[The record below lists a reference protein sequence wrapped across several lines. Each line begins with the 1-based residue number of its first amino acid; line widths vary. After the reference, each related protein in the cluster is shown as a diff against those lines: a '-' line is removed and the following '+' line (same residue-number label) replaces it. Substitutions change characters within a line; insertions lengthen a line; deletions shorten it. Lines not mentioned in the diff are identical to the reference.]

1 MERKKYLAKNTA
13 LFALNSIGTRI
24 INFLLVP
31 LYTNVLSTSQYGEVD
46 LVATIAVII
55 VPLITLNIGEAV
67 MRFALDENANIDS
80 IVDIGCF
87 FTLISLLTGA
97 IIFPLLYLFS
107 SIKVPPVYVYLYCV
121 TQGLFSTTSC
131 VLRGEEKLF
140 DYAICNIL
148 NTILTAGF
156 NILLLV
162 VFHKGVPGYFLAYI
176 LAYICASIYAGIR
189 GNIKRYLHS
198 FHVDWKLSKK
208 MVAYS
213 IVLVPNS
220 LMWWIMNSSD
230 RIMVTSM
237 IDIEA
242 NGVYAISYK
251 IPSAMAALSTVFNQ
265 AWMYSAIHEENSKDS
280 VEFNNKMLTLLS
292 RFLFLTITFL
302 LLILRPFLKIYVSEN
317 YYSAWE
323 YTPYLLVGYYFM
335 TIGTFLSTSYT
346 VHKDSKGFL
355 ISGTV
360 GAITNIVMNYFL
372 IPVMGVSGAALATCI
387 SYISVFIY
395 RYFNIQKYMKLSVF
409 DREKIGIYIYIV
421 ILAVLEYLPHPWYL
435 VSLGIGTIIAM
446 IAERDMMKD
455 IFAKMIAYFRFGH

>member
-1 MERKKYLAKNTA
+1 
-13 LFALNSIGTRI
+13 
-24 INFLLVP
+24 
-31 LYTNVLSTSQYGEVD
+31 
-46 LVATIAVII
+46 
-55 VPLITLNIGEAV
+55 
-67 MRFALDENANIDS
+67 
-80 IVDIGCF
+80 
-87 FTLISLLTGA
+87 
-97 IIFPLLYLFS
+97 
-107 SIKVPPVYVYLYCV
+107 
-121 TQGLFSTTSC
+121 
-131 VLRGEEKLF
+131 
-140 DYAICNIL
+140 
-148 NTILTAGF
+148 
-156 NILLLV
+156 
-162 VFHKGVPGYFLAYI
+162 
-176 LAYICASIYAGIR
+176 
-189 GNIKRYLHS
+189 
-198 FHVDWKLSKK
+198 
-208 MVAYS
+208 
-213 IVLVPNS
+213 
-220 LMWWIMNSSD
+220 MWWIMNSSD

-409 DREKIGIYIYIV
+409 DREKIGIYIYII

-435 VSLGIGTIIAM
+435 VSLGVGTIIAM

-455 IFAKMIAYFRFGH
+455 IFAKMISYFRFGH